1 MKVQAQFVTSVADA
15 GKFPPPVA
23 PEIAFLGR
31 SNVGKSSVLNTL
43 MGSRLAHVS
52 SSPGRTQT
60 INFFAVCW
68 KPQHYLADV
77 MLVDLPGYG
86 YARVSKRIS
95 AEWPKFIDPYLKKR
109 ANLALCVVLVDVNV
123 PPQASDMHLLDFL
136 SKSGREFIVV
146 GTKSDRLSNN
156 RLRQGLKELQEGLGV
171 EEILPFSAETGSGRE
186 ELWRIIRQ
194 AAAGTSAVHA

>member
-31 SNVGKSSVLNTL
+31 SNVGKSSVLNSL
-43 MGSRLAHVS
+43 MGSKLAHVS

-68 KPQHYLADV
+68 KPRHYTADV

-86 YARVSKRIS
+86 YARVSRRVT

-109 ANLALCVVLVDVNV
+109 PNLALCVVLVDVNV

-136 SKSGREFIVV
+136 RQAGREFIVV

-156 RLRQGLKELQEGLGV
+156 RLRQGLRELQQGLEV
-171 EEILPFSAETGSGRE
+171 EEIFPFSATTGSGRE

-194 AAAGTSAVHA
+194 AAAATSAAHP

>member
-31 SNVGKSSVLNTL
+31 SNVGKSSVLNSL
-43 MGSRLAHVS
+43 MGSKLAHVS

-68 KPQHYLADV
+68 NPRQYMADV

-86 YARVSKRIS
+86 YARVSKRIT

-109 ANLALCVVLVDVNV
+109 PNLALCVVLVDVNV

-136 SKSGREFIVV
+136 RAAGRDFTVIA
-146 GTKSDRLSNN
+146 TKSDRISNS
-156 RLRQGLKELQEGLGV
+156 RLRHVMEELREALRV
-171 EEILPFSAETGSGRE
+171 NEIFPFSAKTGSGRE
-186 ELWRIIRQ
+186 ELWRMIRQ
-194 AAAGTSAVHA
+194 AAQT

>member
-23 PEIAFLGR
+23 PEVAFLGR

-52 SSPGRTQT
+52 SSPGRTQA
-60 INFFAVCW
+60 INFFAVSW

-77 MLVDLPGYG
+77 MFVDLPGYG
-86 YARVSKRIS
+86 YARVSKRVS

-109 ANLALCVVLVDVNV
+109 PNLALCVVLVDVNV

-136 SKSGREFIVV
+136 RKSERDFIVV

-171 EEILPFSAETGSGRE
+171 EEILPFSAKSGSGRE

-194 AAAGTSAVHA
+194 AAAGTGAAHA

>member
-31 SNVGKSSVLNTL
+31 SNVGKSSVLNSL
-43 MGSRLAHVS
+43 IGSRLAHVS

-60 INFFAVCW
+60 INFFAVGW
-68 KPQHYLADV
+68 KPQNYGADV

-86 YARVSKRIS
+86 YARVSRRLS

-109 ANLALCVVLVDVNV
+109 ANLVLCVVLVDVNV
-123 PPQASDMHLLDFL
+123 PPQASDRHLLNFL
-136 SKSGREFIVV
+136 RQARREFIVV
-146 GTKSDRLSNN
+146 GTKSDRLSHN
-156 RLRQGLKELQEGLGV
+156 RLRSGLKDLQQALAV
-171 EEILPFSAETGSGRE
+171 EEIFPFSAKTGSGRE
-186 ELWRIIRQ
+186 HLWRIIRQ
-194 AAAGTSAVHA
+194 AAAASGAAHA

>member
-31 SNVGKSSVLNTL
+31 SNVGKSSVLNSL
-43 MGSRLAHVS
+43 MGSKLEHVS

-68 KPQHYLADV
+68 KPRHYTADV

-86 YARVSKRIS
+86 YARVSKRVT

-109 ANLALCVVLVDVNV
+109 PNLALCVVLVDVNV

-136 SKSGREFIVV
+136 RAAGRDFLVIA
-146 GTKSDRLSNN
+146 TKSDRISNS
-156 RLRQGLKELQEGLGV
+156 RLRYVMEELREALRV
-171 EEILPFSAETGSGRE
+171 NEIFPFSAKTG
-186 ELWRIIRQ
+186 
-194 AAAGTSAVHA
+194 